1 MHLRQLYDT
10 ECATKWE
17 HLSQIEELSNEV
29 KSIREEIKVYK
40 KHSNL
45 QRQKTIADEE
55 PPDIKRLK
63 KVQSL
68 CKGWLYRKRWKRIVK
83 DYIESPDAL
92 NLRKRNRIVFDLVEK
107 EGEYMSQLE
116 VLVSNF
122 LRPFKMAACSSK
134 APITHEEVNCIF
146 LNSEILLFLHQI
158 FYKGLRKKLE
168 NWPTL
173 FIGDLFDFL
182 LPVLVIY
189 QEYVR
194 NHHYSL
200 QILTDLKSKSSEFRN
215 LLKRYESKC
224 EGRAL
229 ETYLTYP
236 MHQVYI

>member
-1 MHLRQLYDT
+1 MLQ
-10 ECATKWE
+10 TKA
-17 HLSQIEELSNEV
+17 LSQEESIEL
-29 KSIREEIKVYK
+29 KRIR
-40 KHSNL
+40 
-45 QRQKTIADEE
+45 
-55 PPDIKRLK
+55 

-83 DYIESPDAL
+83 EYIESPHATS
-92 NLRKRNRIVFDLVEK
+92 LRKRNRFVFELVEK

-116 VLVSNF
+116 VLVTNF
-122 LRPFKMAACSSK
+122 LIPFRMAACSSK
-134 APITHEEVNCIF
+134 PPITHEEINCIF

-158 FYKGLRKKLE
+158 FYKGLCRKLD

-200 QILTDLKSKSSEFRN
+200 QILTELKSKSIEFRN
-215 LLKRYESKC
+215 LLKRSEEKSKC
-224 EGRAL
+224 DGRSL
-229 ETYLTYP
+229 DVILTYP
-236 MHQVYI
+236 MHQIPRYIIVLHQLIAHTSPSSVNEHKSLENAKNKLEELSSVS

>member
-1 MHLRQLYDT
+1 M
-10 ECATKWE
+10 
-17 HLSQIEELSNEV
+17 
-29 KSIREEIKVYK
+29 
-40 KHSNL
+40 KH
-45 QRQKTIADEE
+45 I
-55 PPDIKRLK
+55 K

-68 CKGWLYRKRWKRIVK
+68 CRGWLYRRRWKRIVK
-83 DYIESPDAL
+83 DYIESPQAL
-92 NLRKRNRIVFDLVEK
+92 NLRKRNRIVFELVEK

-134 APITHEEVNCIF
+134 APLTHEEINCIF

-158 FYKGLRKKLE
+158 FYKGLTKKLE

-182 LPVLVIY
+182 LPFLVVY

-200 QILTDLKSKSSEFRN
+200 QILTELKSKSIEFRN
-215 LLKRYESKC
+215 LLKRYEEKSKC
-224 EGRAL
+224 EGRSL
-229 ETYLTYP
+229 DVFLTYP
-236 MHQVYI
+236 MHQVILFKNINSIYFI